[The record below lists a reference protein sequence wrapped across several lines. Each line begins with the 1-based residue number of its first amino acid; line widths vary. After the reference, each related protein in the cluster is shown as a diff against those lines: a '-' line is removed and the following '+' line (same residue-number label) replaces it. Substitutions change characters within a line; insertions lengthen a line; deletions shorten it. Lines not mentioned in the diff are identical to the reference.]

1 MGVFRTLVFCKKAP
15 SKMFDRIPNTLLTQ
29 IRKRNHK
36 QARFGNF
43 VKDYLWQKFF
53 HPVYK

>member
-1 MGVFRTLVFCKKAP
+1 MSMGVFRTLVFCKKAP

-43 VKDYLWQKFF
+43 IKDYL
-53 HPVYK
+53 